1 MKKNIIQLTNDDI
14 YGLCSNN
21 NNIIEATKE
30 LSLPIKTMF
39 FLQKNLKK
47 IVEAGREIEDA
58 RKLILEKYG
67 TLDQEKGIYTF
78 DDVEEVNKE
87 IQSLFEIVQDIEL
100 YIIPLSDFG
109 DINVSAQQMEML
121 FFMIDDEEE

>member
-14 YGLCSNN
+14 YGLCNNN
-21 NNIIEATKE
+21 NNIIEAIKE

-47 IVEAGREIEDA
+47 IVEAWREIEDA